1 MKSKSILLI
10 AAICLLQIFTSKG
23 LAQLNGYVKQVITSN
38 SGKFEYLPPYNDYVT
53 LQLYNPQN
61 KQVSNF
67 STIYTQSSQAIVIG
81 GHFGFIA
88 AQDSIVKYD
97 LNTFQ
102 RVAAI
107 ADTGLNRLALYKG
120 RLLVSKQYPVTQDFL
135 EVLDTSDLGAVAQVS
150 GISGDCGGICSL
162 NDTVYVAVN
171 GGWMGTEGKL
181 AIVDPSSWILKTEV
195 NFGHKAVG
203 IMEIYTYND
212 RIVSV
217 NKTPYGIVDTGSV
230 TIYTPANRSYNNVFL
245 PTNVGA
251 GSGIKDSLLYLGIN
265 YGIGSFN
272 LNTLAIADPGIVQD
286 PGSSVYTYI
295 ISSALDTLNGRIYV
309 NIGDYVTPG
318 HCLVTSL
325 KGDSIDTFSTGISSC
340 FARTR
345 ATGICWSISMVK
357 KRRSSSF
364 EPSSPT
370 RRNSP

>member
-1 MKSKSILLI
+1 
-10 AAICLLQIFTSKG
+10 
-23 LAQLNGYVKQVITSN
+23 
-38 SGKFEYLPPYNDYVT
+38 
-53 LQLYNPQN
+53 
-61 KQVSNF
+61 
-67 STIYTQSSQAIVIG
+67 VIG

-325 KGDSIDTFSTGISSC
+325 KGDSIDTFSTGISSDAVAVDTRVYGAGVRDDSKREISVNLYPVPVQDRLKIS
-340 FARTR
+340 FANSVTIASLNITDVSGRRILELNPGISPGTDYEIPVNTLSPGIYYLVM
-345 ATGICWSISMVK
+345 ATTEGRVVK
-357 KRRSSSF
+357 PFTVTAR
-364 EPSSPT
+364 
-370 RRNSP
+370 